1 MNYSLGNIAAH
12 IHWVLSKP
20 ALPGWEDIR
29 QTVTGHT
36 FYYIHSGRG
45 IFRNEDEVREVEE
58 GMVVYLWPGLPLHMR
73 SSHDQPI
80 RMTMLLFD
88 CVSLQLADH
97 GWLGPDPIGRLK
109 LPFILPLKGERMRK
123 ISMLFEEAERE
134 WVPGDHLREARVKAI
149 WSQLVLEL
157 HEAAEAGREEEDVPN
172 LTLALQTFK
181 ERLETGF
188 TSNIRIE
195 ELARE
200 IGFSPAY
207 VRRAYRARYGCSPKE
222 YLDQLRNE
230 HALRRLRFTGD
241 TVTEIAKTCGYQ
253 DVYQFSKAFKKHNG
267 MSPTEYRMAHSAK
280 YTTKFK

>member
-1 MNYSLGNIAAH
+1 MNYTLGSLVSH
-12 IHWVLSKP
+12 IHWVLAKP

-29 QTVTGHT
+29 RTVSGHT

-45 IFRNEDEVREVEE
+45 VFRRADEVIEVGE
-58 GMVVYLWPGLPLHMR
+58 GMVVYMWPGLSLHMK

-80 RMTMLLFD
+80 HMTMLLFD
-88 CVSLQLADH
+88 CVSLQLADD
-97 GWLGPDPIGRLK
+97 GWRGPEEIKQLQ

-123 ISMLFEEAERE
+123 IAMLFEEAERE
-134 WVPGDHLREARVKAI
+134 WVPGDLLREARAKAI

-157 HEAAEAGREEEDVPN
+157 HEAAEAGVEEEGVPN

-181 ERLETGF
+181 ERLEAGF
-188 TSNIRIE
+188 ATDIRIDD
-195 ELARE
+195 LARE

-207 VRRAYRARYGCSPKE
+207 VRRTFRAKFGCSPKQ

-230 HALRRLRFTGD
+230 HALRRLRFTSD
-241 TVTEIAKTCGYQ
+241 TVTDIAKACGYQ

-267 MSPTEYRMAHSAK
+267 ISPSEYRMAHSVQFS
-280 YTTKFK
+280 TNFK